1 MAGEGW
7 LAIGRSAM
15 PSKPGYREPGDKD
28 EMARVSRLEKNLSAA
43 RTGLVMFDTLHG
55 YLHPTDPAKVKFLA
69 DRNILPNMQRL
80 LAGAR
85 KVGMTAFYP
94 SGAHAEDGSD
104 SVARLTDTDMDLR
117 PQGAEDKPIK
127 PRFHKGSRDSEIAA
141 EVAPIAG
148 DVVVPKH
155 RWNSFYQTDLDL
167 HFRVRGIETMIIAG
181 GSTDVGIA
189 STVFAARDMDY
200 GIVVIRD
207 CCYSA
212 RGNNNELF
220 LDRVF
225 PRMGRVMTADEAVA
239 LMVP

>member
-1 MAGEGW
+1 
-7 LAIGRSAM
+7 
-15 PSKPGYREPGDKD
+15 
-28 EMARVSRLEKNLSAA
+28 MARISRLEKNLSAA
-43 RTGLVMFDTLHG
+43 RTGLVMFDALHG
-55 YLHPTDPAKVKFLA
+55 YLHPDDPAKVKFLA
-69 DRNILPNMQRL
+69 ERNILVNMQRL

-104 SVARLTDTDMDLR
+104 SVVRLTDTDMDLR
-117 PQGAEDKPIK
+117 PKVASDKPIK
-127 PRFHKGSRDSEIAA
+127 PRFYKGSVNAEIAA
-141 EVAPIAG
+141 EVAPTAG

-155 RWNSFYQTDLDL
+155 RWNSFFQTDLDL

-212 RGNNNELF
+212 RGNNNEFF

-225 PRMGRVMTADEAVA
+225 PRMGRVMTVDDAIA

>member
-1 MAGEGW
+1 
-7 LAIGRSAM
+7 
-15 PSKPGYREPGDKD
+15 
-28 EMARVSRLEKNLSAA
+28 MARISRLEKNLSAA

-55 YLHPTDPAKVKFLA
+55 YLHPSDPAKVKFLA
-69 DRNILPNMQRL
+69 ERNILPNMQRL

-85 KVGMTAFYP
+85 KVGMTTFYP

-104 SVARLTDTDMDLR
+104 SVARLTDTDMELR
-117 PQGAEDKPIK
+117 PKAPADKPIK
-127 PRFHKGSRDSEIAA
+127 PRFHKGSQESEIAA

-212 RGNNNELF
+212 RGNNNEFF

-225 PRMGRVMTADEAVA
+225 PRMGRVMTVDEAVA